1 MERRHLLEERHQHQA
16 LKEGVDRESFRPLL
30 EEIFGPLR
38 SSGPGRIDSL
48 VGVFKDPLVVHR
60 YRLPMGTL
68 VVDSSVVRILRHL
81 NSREENATL
90 KNGGVPFDWKNQSS
104 TLCQKDTDA
113 RGLKK
118 HGLNP
123 FG

>member
-1 MERRHLLEERHQHQA
+1 MLEERHQHQA
-16 LKEGVDRESFRPLL
+16 LKEGIDRESFRPLL
-30 EEIFGPLR
+30 EEVFDSLR
-38 SSGPGRIDSL
+38 SSGSGRIDSL

-68 VVDSSVVRILRHL
+68 VVVSSVAQVPRHR

-90 KNGGVPFDWKNQSS
+90 KNGGVPFDWKNHPS

-113 RGLKK
+113 RGIKK